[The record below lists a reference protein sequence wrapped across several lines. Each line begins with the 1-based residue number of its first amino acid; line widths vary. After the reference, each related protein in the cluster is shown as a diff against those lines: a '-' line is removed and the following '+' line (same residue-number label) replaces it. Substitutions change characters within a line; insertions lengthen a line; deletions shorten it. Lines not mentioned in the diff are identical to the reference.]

1 MHNSDHAMKLALVD
15 DGRRSTSSRYTF
27 IPAQRR
33 RGGRR
38 STVLWREKKVRN
50 NGIGRMGQQLLLRW
64 AWLLLLLL
72 LHGYPIKLRGV
83 MRLYHRVARQVMV
96 KEMLMGSFGGKTH
109 KDSKRERISPRFSEE
124 TNLLSCHESLQI
136 LIHR

>member
-1 MHNSDHAMKLALVD
+1 
-15 DGRRSTSSRYTF
+15 
-27 IPAQRR
+27 
-33 RGGRR
+33 
-38 STVLWREKKVRN
+38 
-50 NGIGRMGQQLLLRW
+50 MGQQLLLRW
-64 AWLLLLLL
+64 AWLLLLL